1 MGSKRE
7 PFEENTFYHV
17 YNHANGIENIFKE
30 QKNYYYFLLKYK
42 QHIGSVADTYAYC
55 LLPNHFHI
63 LLKTRPLAKISL
75 EKSMKKQMVFQ
86 DLISQQMS
94 NFFNAYTKAFNKMY
108 DRKGSLFLDNVKR
121 KKIGEESYFTAI
133 VFYIHYNPIHHG
145 FAKRIDTWKHCS
157 YNSLISDK
165 PTLLRREDVLEWFG
179 GKDSFIA
186 FHQQQP

>member
-30 QKNYYYFLLKYK
+30 EKNYYYFLLKYK
-42 QHIGSVADTYAYC
+42 QHIGPVADTYAYC

-63 LLKTRPLAKISL
+63 LLKTRPLNRIFL
-75 EKSMKKQMVFQ
+75 EKTKGKEKVFQ
-86 DLISQQMS
+86 DLLSQRMS

-121 KKIGEESYFTAI
+121 EKIGEENYFTA
-133 VFYIHYNPIHHG
+133 V
-145 FAKRIDTWKHCS
+145 
-157 YNSLISDK
+157 
-165 PTLLRREDVLEWFG
+165 
-179 GKDSFIA
+179 
-186 FHQQQP
+186 